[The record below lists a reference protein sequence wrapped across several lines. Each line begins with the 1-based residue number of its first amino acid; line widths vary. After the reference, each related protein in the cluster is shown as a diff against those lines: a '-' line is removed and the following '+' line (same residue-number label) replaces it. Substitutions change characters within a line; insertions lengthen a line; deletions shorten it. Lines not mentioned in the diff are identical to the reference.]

1 MILKK
6 KKVLFLC
13 TGNSARSQ
21 MAEALLRMHGSHH
34 FEIYSAGLE
43 PRGIHPG
50 TIRVMGDLGYDMATH
65 TSKGLDEFL
74 GKHHFNYLITVCDQ
88 ADERCPVFPGV
99 GERLHWGFED
109 PAAFAGSEEETLGK
123 FRQVRDQIET
133 RIIKWMQESGFQAH
147 D

>member
-43 PRGIHPG
+43 PRGIHPI

-65 TSKGLDEFL
+65 TSKGLDEFV

-88 ADERCPVFPGV
+88 ADEGCPNFPGA
-99 GERLHWGFED
+99 GERMHWGFED
-109 PAAFAGSEEETLGK
+109 PVIFNGSEDETVQK

-133 RIIKWMQESGFQAH
+133 RIIEWMQESGFQAH